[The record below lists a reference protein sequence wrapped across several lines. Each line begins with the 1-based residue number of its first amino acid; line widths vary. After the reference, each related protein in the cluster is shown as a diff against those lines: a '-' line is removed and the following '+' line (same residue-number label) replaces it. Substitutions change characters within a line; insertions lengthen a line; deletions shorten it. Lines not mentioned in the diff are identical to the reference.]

1 MATDDRHTPHELDQ
15 DQLKRS
21 RGRTSRAARA
31 LNERSRDLI
40 ESRFKRPCLIFQ
52 RIPSPRLVR
61 TLEPAFTRKNGRA
74 VYTRVYSG

>member
-40 ESRFKRPCLIFQ
+40 ESRFKPFQ
-52 RIPSPRLVR
+52 PRGLRWVFER
-61 TLEPAFTRKNGRA
+61 R
-74 VYTRVYSG
+74 

>member
-1 MATDDRHTPHELDQ
+1 MRLGWGPPESDGCSMATDDRHTPHELDQ

-40 ESRFKRPCLIFQ
+40 ESRSKRFL
-52 RIPSPRLVR
+52 
-61 TLEPAFTRKNGRA
+61 TRALGWVFER
-74 VYTRVYSG
+74 R